1 MLTFRWN
8 SDEKTRQRFPRL
20 ILIVSSPIKNILP
33 IATLLISIL
42 LASNSHAEDQKILF
56 FIEAQK
62 LFYLHELREAE
73 ILVNSCPEVKSFY
86 ELWIP
91 MKEAE
96 QEMDLIAFKWR
107 LSNNPNSINW
117 ENPWDWTTPLE
128 SNDEEQ
134 KLSEINIEYRTAREE
149 FLKRRSLLHNNK
161 HLFQLRKDAYDK
173 NRKAMN
179 DIEKMFTEDLE
190 MLQLKVKDKIIS

>member
-1 MLTFRWN
+1 M
-8 SDEKTRQRFPRL
+8 
-20 ILIVSSPIKNILP
+20 KNILP

-42 LASNSHAEDQKILF
+42 LASNSHAEDQKIDF

-128 SNDEEQ
+128 SSDEEQ
-134 KLSEINIEYRTAREE
+134 KLSEISIEYRTAREE